1 MSGRTPRQP
10 REAAGSP
17 PVPEGR
23 PQIVEADWTWTG
35 EGFAAGVRLHIGA
48 DGRIAALSAGEGG
61 DTGGAG
67 GDDGYDEAGAGGR
80 PAPAG
85 VLRLHRQALLPGF
98 VSAHSHA
105 FQRDLRGRGERF
117 PAGSGSFWSWR
128 EAMYDLAAGLDAERF
143 ERLCEQTFRELRAA
157 GVTTV
162 GEFHYFHHAR
172 PARSAATAGDYVFD
186 ARLLRAA
193 ARAGIRIALLNTY
206 YRTGGVAQPLAG
218 AQRRFASPSPAR
230 FWEHMDRLAGH
241 LAGPSQTLGAA
252 IHSVRAA
259 PPEDV
264 AAIHGEA
271 RRRGMAVHMH
281 VEEQRQEIADCLA
294 HYGRR
299 PMQQI
304 LAAVPDA
311 TGFTAV
317 HCTHT
322 TREDMERFVAAGG
335 TACICPLTEA
345 NLGDGLP
352 DLGHALRLG
361 GPLCLG
367 TDSNAR
373 ISLLEE
379 MRWLEYGQRLRGESR
394 GVLRDGEGEVARS
407 LLRAATAG
415 GAAAL
420 GLPCGELAPGRWADL
435 AAIDL
440 DHPAL
445 AGWDPATLLE
455 SLVFG
460 AGNEVITAT
469 AVGGVWQRH
478 RQAEPAGP
486 MD

>member
-1 MSGRTPRQP
+1 
-10 REAAGSP
+10 
-17 PVPEGR
+17 V
-23 PQIVEADWTWTG
+23 VEADWTWTG
-35 EGFAAGVRLHIGA
+35 EGFAAGVRLHIGGE
-48 DGRIAALSAGEGG
+48 GRIAALSAGEGG
-61 DTGGAG
+61 DHSEGSEGGHPGERGHDGGAT
-67 GDDGYDEAGAGGR
+67 A
-80 PAPAG
+80 
-85 VLRLHRQALLPGF
+85 LRLRRQALLPGF

-128 EAMYDLAAGLDAERF
+128 EAMYDLATGLDAGRF

-172 PARSAATAGDYVFD
+172 PAGSARPAGRAGDYLFD

-206 YRTGGVAQPLAG
+206 YHTGGVAQPLAG

-230 FWEHMDRLAGH
+230 FWEHMDRLGAH
-241 LAGPSQTLGAA
+241 LAGPTQTLGAA

-259 PPEDV
+259 PPEDL

-271 RRRGMAVHMH
+271 RRRGMVVHMH
-281 VEEQRQEIADCLA
+281 VEEQRQEIADCLS

-335 TACICPLTEA
+335 TACLCPLTEA

-352 DLGHALRLG
+352 DLGHVLRLG

-367 TDSNAR
+367 SDSNAR

-407 LLRAATAG
+407 LLRVATTG

-435 AAIDL
+435 VAIDL

-445 AGWDPATLLE
+445 AGWEPGTLLE

-469 AVGGVWQRH
+469 AVGGVWRRH
-478 RQAEPAGP
+478 RSAEPAVP